1 MLMGFIHVGRRK
13 NNSSQ
18 VGKYHFTDVG
28 KMVNEKDP
36 IMPKEYK
43 DTKTVTYNGRRYT
56 DGMTHI
62 AIGRSKLMKNK
73 R

>member
-1 MLMGFIHVGRRK
+1 
-13 NNSSQ
+13 
-18 VGKYHFTDVG
+18 
-28 KMVNEKDP
+28 MVNEKDP

-43 DTKTVTYNGRRYT
+43 YTKTFTYNGRRYT